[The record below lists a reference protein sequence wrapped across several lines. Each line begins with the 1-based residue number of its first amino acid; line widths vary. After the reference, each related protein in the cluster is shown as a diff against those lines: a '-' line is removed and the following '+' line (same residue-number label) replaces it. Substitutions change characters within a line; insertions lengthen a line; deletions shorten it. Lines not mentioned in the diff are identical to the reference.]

1 MMQVEQQYSE
11 PLEGQEEEQVGV
23 GRDVETEL
31 VNYPRIK

>member
-11 PLEGQEEEQVGV
+11 PLEGQEEEQVG
-23 GRDVETEL
+23 RDVETEL